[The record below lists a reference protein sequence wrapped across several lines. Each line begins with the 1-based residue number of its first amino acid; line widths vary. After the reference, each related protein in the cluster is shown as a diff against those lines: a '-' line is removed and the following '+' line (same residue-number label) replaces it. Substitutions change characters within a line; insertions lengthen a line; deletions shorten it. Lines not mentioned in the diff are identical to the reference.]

1 MGPSGGIWCL
11 NIIPETNVETR
22 KKLINRQTWDR
33 FVQLVKLFVTSEE
46 AGGKAKW
53 FFAALIA
60 FLLGINGLNVL
71 NSYVNRDF
79 MTAVENRNLAEFIRM
94 AVVYIGVF
102 AAITLV
108 SVIYTFTEQRLG
120 LLWREWASQQC
131 IHGYADNRVYYRI
144 KMAGDIE
151 NPDQRI
157 AEDIRAFTGTTISF
171 VLILLNATLTVI
183 AFSGVLWSISP
194 LLFVVAVLYAAG
206 GSFMTYKIGR
216 PLVRLNFDQFDKE
229 ANFRASL
236 IHLRA
241 NAESVALCRREG
253 RLIRILLRNLGDL
266 TENFRRIIATSR
278 NVSFFTTGYNWM
290 IQIIPAL
297 IIAPLFISGKV
308 QFGVITQSA
317 IAFTHL
323 LGAFSLIVTQ
333 FQSISS
339 FTAVLARLSSLMDAM
354 EEGRAAESSAGA
366 VPKDEG
372 QVVYKGL
379 TLRSPRSDRKL
390 IRELSF
396 TIQHGEHVLVCG
408 PDDTARTA
416 LFRATAGLW
425 DVSEGHIVRP
435 KLEQILFL
443 TERPYLPRGTFRE
456 LFMRPWA
463 EEGHPDDRDPEEHQF
478 TDLRIRE
485 VLRTLE
491 IETIPKRFG
500 GMDTQQTWESILT
513 LAEQQLLVVARILAA
528 RPRFVFLDKPS
539 STLGP
544 EQVQWILGLF
554 KERSISYVTF
564 EENASNP
571 ECYHTVLELERTGH
585 WSCSS
590 VEDGQLVKKNYDLA
604 V

>member
-1 MGPSGGIWCL
+1 MGK
-11 NIIPETNVETR
+11 R
-22 KKLINRQTWDR
+22 KALINRQTWDR
-33 FVQLVKLFVTSEE
+33 FVQFVKLFVASEE
-46 AGGKAKW
+46 VGRKAKW
-53 FFAALIA
+53 FFAGLIA

-71 NSYVNRDF
+71 NSYVGRDF
-79 MTAVENRNLAEFIRM
+79 MTAIENRNMAEFIRM
-94 AVVYIGVF
+94 ALVYIGVF
-102 AAITLV
+102 AAATLV
-108 SVIYTFTEQRLG
+108 SVIYTYTEQSLG
-120 LLWREWASQQC
+120 LLWREWATRQSV
-131 IHGYADNRVYYRI
+131 HLYADSRVYYRI
-144 KMAGDIE
+144 KMAGEID

-157 AEDIRAFTGTTISF
+157 AEDVRAFTSTTISF
-171 VLILLNATLTVI
+171 VLILLNASLTAI

-194 LLFVVAVLYAAG
+194 RLFVVAVLYAAG
-206 GSFMTYKIGR
+206 GSFVTYKIGR
-216 PLVRLNFDQFDKE
+216 PLVRLNFDQLDKE

-266 TENFRRIIATSR
+266 TDNFRCIIATSR
-278 NVSFFTTGYNWM
+278 NVNFFTTGYNWM

-297 IIAPLFISGKV
+297 IIAPLFINGKV
-308 QFGVITQSA
+308 EFGVITQSA

-339 FTAVLARLSSLMDAM
+339 FTAVLARLSALMDAI
-354 EEGRAAESSAGA
+354 EGGRAAESSAGT

-372 QVVYKGL
+372 RVVYKGL
-379 TLRSPRSDRKL
+379 TLRSPHSERIL
-390 IRELSF
+390 IREL
-396 TIQHGEHVLVCG
+396 TLAIPHGKHVLVCG

-425 DVSEGHIVRP
+425 GVSEGHVLRP

-463 EEGHPDDRDPEEHQF
+463 EEGHPDARDPEEHQF
-478 TDLRIRE
+478 SDLRIRE
-485 VLRTLE
+485 ALRTLE

-513 LAEQQLLVVARILAA
+513 LAEQQLLVVARMLVAS
-528 RPRFVFLDKPS
+528 PRFAFLDKPS
-539 STLGP
+539 TTLSP
-544 EQVQWILGLF
+544 EQVTWVLNLLR
-554 KERSISYVTF
+554 ERSISYVTF
-564 EENASNP
+564 EETVGHP
-571 ECYHTVLELERTGH
+571 ECYDLVLGLEKTGYWTCSPIKDGELVGK
-585 WSCSS
+585 S
-590 VEDGQLVKKNYDLA
+590 YDVA